1 MSGKTSMPPVR
12 LGRIGNDV
20 VLEMLMLFSREFP
33 TYSPIEVSRVNQEFG
48 LWQIV
53 TEDSEGNRAKFKWD
67 QKTKHFYRPGS

>member
-1 MSGKTSMPPVR
+1 
-12 LGRIGNDV
+12 
-20 VLEMLMLFSREFP
+20 MLMLFSREFP